1 MRKYLQYY
9 HHKIAPQRH
18 TVYTI
23 NISYVDNPS
32 PSYAGVLPA
41 FTRSHGSLFLLI
53 PPYSSLFLL
62 IPPYS
67 SLFLLISPYSCA
79 MCLPTA
85 PQLSVDLVGVQIA
98 RNPAVTLV
106 KYVIRAELARGT
118 LAVAQVEEDA
128 REASKD

>member
-1 MRKYLQYY
+1 
-9 HHKIAPQRH
+9 
-18 TVYTI
+18 
-23 NISYVDNPS
+23 
-32 PSYAGVLPA
+32 
-41 FTRSHGSLFLLI
+41 
-53 PPYSSLFLL
+53 
-62 IPPYS
+62 
-67 SLFLLISPYSCA
+67 